1 MDDATSGP
9 RDDQLAQVAQY
20 VFSRSQLVRAWRL
33 QGGISA
39 QMTALEVKTPD
50 GHTQKM
56 VLRQPGPLSARHDD
70 QAAAQEY
77 RILHC
82 AQAAGVAA
90 PTPYHLDESR
100 QILST
105 PYLIMAYMEG
115 QPDYTPAHGMEYAR
129 QAAAQLAT
137 IHRAEPSGCD
147 LSFLP
152 EQAAR
157 MESMLDFPVPPP
169 DDVLDTAH
177 IRAVLKSLGPLPP
190 ANRPVLL
197 HGDFWPG
204 NLLWQ
209 DGNLI
214 AVVDWE
220 DAACGDPLAD
230 LAISRLDILWIFG
243 PDVLD
248 EFTRCYRAQM
258 SELDFSP
265 LPHWDLYAAL
275 RPAFWF
281 AEAAAA
287 WPNLGRPD
295 ITEASMRADHRR
307 FVAQALA
314 RLPRS

>member
-1 MDDATSGP
+1 MENATGEL
-9 RDDQLAQVAQY
+9 RHEQLAQVAHK
-20 VFSRSQLVRAWRL
+20 VFPHSQLLRAWRL

-39 QMTALEVKTPD
+39 QMTALELKTLD
-50 GHTQKM
+50 GRTQKM
-56 VLRQPGPLSARHDD
+56 VIRQPGPLSAQHDD
-70 QAAAQEY
+70 QAAAQEF
-77 RILHC
+77 RILQC

-90 PTPYHLDESR
+90 PKPYHLDESR

-105 PYLIMAYMEG
+105 PYLIMAHVEG

-152 EQAAR
+152 DQTAR
-157 MESMLDFPVPPP
+157 MASMLDSPMPQSG
-169 DDVLDTAH
+169 DALDAAR
-177 IRAVLKSLGPLPP
+177 IRAILKSLGPLPST
-190 ANRPVLL
+190 NRRVLL

-209 DGNLI
+209 NGNLV

-230 LAISRLDILWIFG
+230 LAISRLDTLWTFG
-243 PDVLD
+243 PDILD
-248 EFTRCYRAQM
+248 EFTRHYRAQLP
-258 SELDFSP
+258 ELDFSP

-275 RPAFWF
+275 RPVFWF

-287 WPNLGRPD
+287 WPDLGRPD
-295 ITEASMRADHRR
+295 ITAASMRADHRR
-307 FVAQALA
+307 FVAQAMA
-314 RLPRS
+314 QLPRS